1 MQTTDVSRLLVLSR
15 DRSRTHIER
24 RLYHMGMGLTCFSLY
39 AFILNRVEALWT
51 LLIVGGPFVLFD
63 VLRFYSPQLNE
74 LTLRLFG
81 NIMRREELRRVS
93 GNTFFIIGLILVT
106 LFFPK
111 PIVLLSVFYLA
122 VGDPVAAIVG
132 TMWGRHKLPGGRK
145 SIEGALAN
153 FSLSALGTFVFAVSY
168 LKLSPAQSCMLAGV
182 GGTASVIAEA
192 LPLPIDDNFTIP
204 VVSAGVLAIAFYF
217 LPFV

>member
-1 MQTTDVSRLLVLSR
+1 MQTTTVSRHLVLSR

-39 AFILNRVEALWT
+39 GFILNRVEALWA
-51 LLIVGGPFVLFD
+51 LLIVGGPFVVFD
-63 VLRFYSPQLNE
+63 VLRFYSPTLND

-122 VGDPVAAIVG
+122 VGDPIAAIVG
-132 TMWGRHKLPGGRK
+132 TLWGRHKLPGGRK

-168 LKLSPAQSCMLAGV
+168 LKLSTAQACMLAGV

-204 VVSAGVLAIAFYF
+204 VISAGVLAIAFYF